1 MHAKSVLHSEP
12 HKVVDTTCPP
22 LSKRKMIAHVQI
34 GQGEGLMKD
43 IFGKLIRAHRRKG
56 SGKLQEDHFIDPCGF
71 KVGKFLLRSGEKFK
85 IDMRR
90 EDLYR
95 MRFEGQY
102 KRRSMRRSGR
112 FDHRLQQRAMAK
124 MVSVEIADRGD
135 WTGTCAL
142 AG

>member
-1 MHAKSVLHSEP
+1 MHAKSVLRPKP

-34 GQGEGLMKD
+34 RQGERSMKD
-43 IFGKLIRAHRRKG
+43 IFGKLIRAHRREG
-56 SGKLQEDHFIDPCGF
+56 RGKLQEDHFVDPCGF
-71 KVGKFLLRSGEKFK
+71 EVGKFFFRGGEKSE